1 MSGPAGGM
9 GGITLTLALSP
20 QGRGDWTPP
29 PRFLAGPRN
38 DRGEGGGVGSA
49 DVKEWR
55 WWAAPRSTLRLVA
68 QGERPWGGGG
78 DHPHPLGG
86 LGAGSSPLPS
96 RERGQD
102 YPSPHWGWIPALGVS
117 E

>member
-49 DVKEWR
+49 DVTEWR
-55 WWAAPRSTLRLVA
+55 WWTAPRSTLRLVA
-68 QGERPWGGGG
+68 QGERPRGGGG
-78 DHPHPLGG
+78 DHPHP
-86 LGAGSSPLPS
+86 SPLPS

-102 YPSPHWGWIPALGVS
+102 HRPPDSSRGLGMTGEKGVGWGVRT
-117 E
+117 